1 LLKILEGTVSNV
13 PPTGGRK
20 HPQQEFIQIDTSN
33 ILFICG
39 GAFDGIDKIIE
50 KRMGTKTLGFGSNI
64 SEKEDFDENNILHNV
79 IQHDLVKYGLIPELI
94 GRIPVITVLDKLDRD
109 ALIKIMTEPKNSIV
123 KQYKKLFELDDV
135 ELEKIL
141 TPLMFTVP
149 SDFLIEKIV
158 VTKNSV
164 LEKEEPK
171 IIKNLDRVPKDIKV
185 SDLTG

>member
-1 LLKILEGTVSNV
+1 MLKILEGTVSNV

-94 GRIPVITVLDKLDRD
+94 GRIPVITVLDKLDRRC
-109 ALIKIMTEPKNSIV
+109 V
-123 KQYKKLFELDDV
+123 
-135 ELEKIL
+135 
-141 TPLMFTVP
+141 
-149 SDFLIEKIV
+149 
-158 VTKNSV
+158 
-164 LEKEEPK
+164 
-171 IIKNLDRVPKDIKV
+171 
-185 SDLTG
+185 